1 MSNTFENLNILSKD
15 EVQEVQAQAAG
26 LTAEDALRN
35 VQPKRKAGR
44 PKTVKPGDIK
54 VNRQTRLPLGG
65 FRNILTLENT
75 NPNFHYF
82 WAVDDSELGT
92 EITRLR
98 YAGYEFVR
106 KEEKILVGEAQVYQT
121 EDVGSLIR
129 VPAGGGKYHYLMRI
143 PLEWYEE
150 DQARESA
157 KIDESERAIKGT
169 DGVEGGYGNVKIS
182 R

>member
-1 MSNTFENLNILSKD
+1 MMNTFEELNVLKED
-15 EVQEVQAQAAG
+15 EVQEVQVV
-26 LTAEDALRN
+26 TAEQALRE
-35 VQPKRKAGR
+35 VVPKKKSGR
-44 PKTVKPGDIK
+44 PRVSRPGDIK
-54 VNRQTRLPLGG
+54 VTRETRLPLGG

-82 WAVDDSELGT
+82 WAVDDTELGT

-106 KEEKILVGEAQVYQT
+106 QNERVLVGEAQVYQT

-143 PLEWYEE
+143 PLEWYEQ
-150 DQARESA
+150 DQAREAA
-157 KIDESERAIKGT
+157 KVDESELSIKGPQA
-169 DGVEGGYGNVKIS
+169 GEGNYGSVKIS